1 MSVANEPGALVRSFE
16 ADDRNV
22 TTSSN
27 GARAHVLHQAHL
39 ERLHRRFYTVKPGV
53 WCLVGNGLSNQ
64 TFIEAPE
71 GIIAIDTG
79 ECVEEMRAALKELRA
94 VTDKPVVAVMYTHF
108 HYVGGT
114 RAIFEEAGRR
124 LPVHAHEGV
133 VANRARVSDEI
144 GPFYSRG
151 LVEQFGLNLPA
162 EGPDALLHVGLGLA
176 FRFPEHAP
184 FTPGFEAPTVTTAT
198 ATSWTVAGL
207 QVDVTPAPSDA
218 SDSVTFWFPSLR
230 VALQNLVW
238 PALFN
243 IFAIR
248 GEEYRDPRV
257 LLQGLDHLRQLG
269 ADHLLGAHGPPMD
282 GRQDIAARTLK
293 YRDAI
298 QFLWDQ
304 TVRGMNR
311 GWTADELAE
320 RVRLPATY
328 DADYITAERYG
339 VAEHH
344 VRQIHS
350 GLKGWFDGDPAKL
363 FPLPPAERARR
374 LVEGFGGYV
383 VVRKQADAA
392 LSAGDVR
399 WATELCSWL
408 VKCPAGSTV
417 EQEADRKRL
426 AACLR
431 RIGQGS
437 PAANIRSWALTSARD
452 LEGVAPMDRFR
463 QHRFRR
469 AAVME
474 NPCASVQVL
483 RVLLDPDRAAGID
496 HHVRLEFVGGHSCG
510 VHVRNSVACPT
521 NGRDAHSVLSLSP
534 ESWADF
540 LTGKALLRSLVQEG
554 RAGIQGEPD
563 AVLAL
568 WDCFDISASK

>member
-1 MSVANEPGALVRSFE
+1 MATGPGKTVRSFE
-16 ADDRNV
+16 SNASSVV
-22 TTSSN
+22 TAAN
-27 GARAHVLHQAHL
+27 GARAHALHVEHL
-39 ERLHRRFYTVKPGV
+39 SRLQRKLYTLKPGV

-64 TFIEAPE
+64 TFIEGPD

-94 VTDKPVVAVMYTHF
+94 VTQRPIVAVMYTHF

-114 RAIFEEAGRR
+114 RAVFEEAGTV
-124 LPVHAHEGV
+124 PVYAHEGI

-144 GPFYSRG
+144 GPFYGRG

-184 FTPGFEAPTVTTAT
+184 FTPGFEAPTVTAAT

-207 QVDVTPAPSDA
+207 QVEVMPAPSDA

-230 VALQNLVW
+230 VAVQNLVW

-311 GWTADELAE
+311 GWTTDELAE
-320 RVRLPATY
+320 RVRLPASY

-374 LVEGFGGYV
+374 LVEGFGGHE
-383 VVRKQADAA
+383 VVRKQADAT
-392 LSAGDVR
+392 LSAGDLR

-408 VKCPAGSTV
+408 VKCPAGSPV
-417 EQEADRKRL
+417 EQDADRKRL
-426 AACLR
+426 AYCLR

-469 AAVME
+469 AAVIE
-474 NPCASVQVL
+474 NPCGSAQVL
-483 RVLLDPDRAAGID
+483 RVLVDPERANGID
-496 HHVRLEFVGGHSCG
+496 HHVRLEFAKGLSCG

-521 NGRDAHSVLSLSP
+521 DGQGAHSVLSLS
-534 ESWADF
+534 SDKWADL
-540 LTGKALLRSLVQEG
+540 LTGKATLRSLVREG
-554 RAGIQGEPD
+554 RAGIQGDPD
-563 AVLAL
+563 AVLTL
-568 WDCFDISASK
+568 WDCFDIPASK